1 MLLAFDAGADVINPL
16 VTGLIQGSIY
26 GLLGLGLV
34 LLYKS
39 NRIFNFAQGEFGT
52 VAAFISIGF
61 ITGAGPL
68 PQLPYPVAALLGVSA
83 GVLTAIATERLVIK
97 PLFRQP
103 KVTLV
108 VASAG
113 VTLLLI
119 ALQLVIVGGNLLN
132 MPPALDGSAF
142 ALGGLQILKQQVL
155 ILVMLV
161 LLGVGAYLFF
171 TKSRYGVAII
181 AVSEEPTATSLVG
194 VSVDRISMITWGL
207 AGFLGG
213 IAGVLLAPLS
223 PVSPGFMTTSFLI
236 PAFAA
241 AVLGGITSL
250 PGAFVGG
257 LVVGLVEQFGPKLSD
272 LPVVPDVPGAGPLVV
287 FIVLLTVLLV
297 RPAGILGKET

>member
-1 MLLAFDAGADVINPL
+1 MLLAFDAGADVVTPL

-52 VAAFISIGF
+52 VAAFVAIGF
-61 ITGAGPL
+61 ASGAGPL
-68 PQLPYPVAALLGVSA
+68 PQLPYPVAAFLGVAA
-83 GVLTAIATERLVIK
+83 GVLTGIGTERLVIK

-108 VASAG
+108 VATAG
-113 VTLLLI
+113 VALLLI
-119 ALQLVIVGGNLLN
+119 AVQQLIVGTDLQVF
-132 MPPALDGSAF
+132 PPAIAGSAF
-142 ALGGLQILKQQVL
+142 SLGGLQVLWQQLL
-155 ILVMLV
+155 IVAV
-161 LLGVGAYLFF
+161 LLLLGAGSYAFF
-171 TKSRYGVAII
+171 KYSRYGVAII

-194 VSVDRISMITWGL
+194 VSVDKVSMLTWGL

-213 IAGVLLAPLS
+213 VAGVLLAPTTLF
-223 PVSPGFMTTSFLI
+223 SPGFMTLNLLV

-257 LVVGLVEQFGPKLSD
+257 ITIGVIEQFAPKLSD
-272 LPVVPDVPGAGPLVV
+272 LPVIPDVPGAARLVV
-287 FIVLLTVLLV
+287 FAVLLGVLLV
-297 RPAGILGKET
+297 RPAGLLGKEA